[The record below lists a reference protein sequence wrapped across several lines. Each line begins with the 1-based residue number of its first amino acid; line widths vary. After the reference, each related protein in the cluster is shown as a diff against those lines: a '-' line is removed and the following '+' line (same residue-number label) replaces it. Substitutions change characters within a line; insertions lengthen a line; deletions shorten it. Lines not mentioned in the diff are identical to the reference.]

1 VEAATRETSASALML
16 ITAPSQQEAAA
27 TWQEEEFGE
36 EEDAP
41 CTAEAS
47 GQLSRC
53 RLRVRMLRCEGV
65 SQSKERDL
73 LGGSKGDVIPAG
85 LLCG

>member
-1 VEAATRETSASALML
+1 MVEAATRETSASALML
-16 ITAPSQQEAAA
+16 ITAPSQQDAAVL
-27 TWQEEEFGE
+27 QEEE
-36 EEDAP
+36 EEDTP

-47 GQLSRC
+47 GRLSRC

-73 LGGSKGDVIPAG
+73 LGGSKGDVVAAG
-85 LLCG
+85 LL

>member
-1 VEAATRETSASALML
+1 MF
-16 ITAPSQQEAAA
+16 ITAPSQQDAAA
-27 TWQEEEFGE
+27 TLQEEEE
-36 EEDAP
+36 EEDTP

-47 GQLSRC
+47 GRLSRC

-65 SQSKERDL
+65 SHSKERDL
-73 LGGSKGDVIPAG
+73 LVGSKGDVVPAG

>member
-1 VEAATRETSASALML
+1 MVEAATRETSASALML
-16 ITAPSQQEAAA
+16 ITAPSQQDAAVL
-27 TWQEEEFGE
+27 QEEE

-47 GQLSRC
+47 GRLSRC

-65 SQSKERDL
+65 LQSKERGL
-73 LGGSKGDVIPAG
+73 LGGSNGDVVPTG
-85 LLCG
+85 LL

>member
-1 VEAATRETSASALML
+1 MVEAATRETSASALML
-16 ITAPSQQEAAA
+16 ITAPSQQDAA
-27 TWQEEEFGE
+27 TLQGE
-36 EEDAP
+36 EEVEEEDTP

-47 GQLSRC
+47 GRLSRC

-65 SQSKERDL
+65 SQSKERGL
-73 LGGSKGDVIPAG
+73 LGGSKGDVVPAG

>member
-1 VEAATRETSASALML
+1 MVEAATRETSASALML
-16 ITAPSQQEAAA
+16 ITAPSQQDAAVL
-27 TWQEEEFGE
+27 QEGE
-36 EEDAP
+36 EEDTP

-47 GQLSRC
+47 GRLSRC

-73 LGGSKGDVIPAG
+73 LGGSKGDVVAAG
-85 LLCG
+85 LL

>member
-1 VEAATRETSASALML
+1 MVEAATRETSASALIL
-16 ITAPSQQEAAA
+16 ITAPIQQDAAV
-27 TWQEEEFGE
+27 TWQGE
-36 EEDAP
+36 EEEEDDTP

-47 GQLSRC
+47 GRLSRC

-65 SQSKERDL
+65 SQSNERGL
-73 LGGSKGDVIPAG
+73 LGGSKGDVVPAG